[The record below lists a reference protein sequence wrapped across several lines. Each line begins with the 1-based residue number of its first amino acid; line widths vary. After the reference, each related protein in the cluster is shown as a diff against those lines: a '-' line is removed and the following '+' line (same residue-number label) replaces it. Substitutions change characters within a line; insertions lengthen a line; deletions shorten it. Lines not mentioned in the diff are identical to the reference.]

1 MLKNQIINLK
11 VVEKVAIA
19 LEELNNDV
27 IYVGGA
33 VVSLYVTDEGAEQP
47 RPTKDID
54 VSVQISTYGQ
64 MDDLREKLATKK
76 IFPAHTEKV
85 MYR

>member
-1 MLKNQIINLK
+1 MLKNQTINLR
-11 VVEKVAIA
+11 VVEKVANS

-47 RPTKDID
+47 RPIREINATSANTDVFVIHSTVDI
-54 VSVQISTYGQ
+54 
-64 MDDLREKLATKK
+64 
-76 IFPAHTEKV
+76 
-85 MYR
+85 